1 MKRQAKQNLY
11 QLFSWF
17 LFLKKSFFISLTLFG
32 AEEKE
37 VELSGEPLC
46 SLCAEK
52 VK

>member
-11 QLFSWF
+11 QLVS
-17 LFLKKSFFISLTLFG
+17 FLKKSFFISWTLFG